1 MLLLGVGWA
10 EDGKGGQGRV
20 GQCKIKSP
28 EFSSSA
34 EVAMSVTY
42 FFVRNFAT
50 LVCLCV
56 LCISTSFLCVNTNKA
71 PPKPQNN
78 LKTKKYLKII

>member
-1 MLLLGVGWA
+1 M
-10 EDGKGGQGRV
+10 GREGSAV
-20 GQCKIKSP
+20 QCKIKTP
-28 EFSSSA
+28 EFSSPA

-42 FFVRNFAT
+42 FFVRNFAS

-78 LKTKKYLKII
+78 LKTKKYVKLIYIHT

>member
-1 MLLLGVGWA
+1 MGREGSWA
-10 EDGKGGQGRV
+10 E
-20 GQCKIKSP
+20 QCKIKSP
-28 EFSSSA
+28 KFSSPA

-78 LKTKKYLKII
+78 LKTKNMSKSFKFIHKLITT